1 MLVMARFAMFGDLV
15 FDENNNPLETTNV
28 GGDAFY
34 VIDDDGFHRHI
45 DAEEIDRK
53 VVAFFVEQLQGNQD
67 MAVEQMMKMTG
78 QDDLMAK
85 AAMDAQIRNVKVDD
99 IIGQML
105 PQQARDML
113 GMMGFRIILNYRGEI
128 VRLDQ
133 PSAPIDDDDY

>member
-1 MLVMARFAMFGDLV
+1 MFADLV
-15 FDENNNPLETTNV
+15 FDENNNPLELAYV

-45 DAEEIDRK
+45 DAEQVDRK

-85 AAMDAQIRNVKVDD
+85 AAMDAQIRNVNVDD
-99 IIGQML
+99 IVGQIL

-133 PSAPIDDDDY
+133 PSASLDDDDDY

>member
-1 MLVMARFAMFGDLV
+1 MFENLVY
-15 FDENNNPLETTNV
+15 DENGNPLEISSV

-34 VIDDDGFHRHI
+34 IVDDDGFHRHI
-45 DAEEIDRK
+45 DAEEVDRK

-67 MAVEQMMKMTG
+67 IAVEQMMKMTG

-85 AAMDAQIRNVKVDD
+85 AAMDAQIRNVKVED
-99 IIGQML
+99 IVGQML

-113 GMMGFRIILNYRGEI
+113 GMMGFRIIVDYHGEI

-133 PSAPIDDDDY
+133 PSAPYDGDDY